1 MDVTKIS
8 TVEVNKKDIKINDLV
23 GCYDEVQNSVWLGKV
38 IKIGLNKIE
47 VVAGEM
53 IYVVNKN
60 DILIHYPKIK

>member
-23 GCYDEVQNSVWLGKV
+23 GCYDEIQNSVWLGRV

-47 VVAGEM
+47 VIAGEM
-53 IYVVNKN
+53 IYVVDKN
-60 DILIHYPKIK
+60 DILIHYPKS

>member
-23 GCYDEVQNSVWLGKV
+23 GCYDEVKNSVWLGKV
-38 IKIGLNKIE
+38 VKIGLNKIE

-60 DILIHYPKIK
+60 DILIHYPKN